1 MNNYQGGTRDLSEPP
16 RGSLAARLAQAM
28 EQRRREQ
35 EALEELELCPIDPA
49 GQQAEP
55 FNPPDPPLTR
65 RLNPAV
71 LSLTVTRLEEAV
83 PGATEPEEAPT
94 WPDTWVSSAPQEAW
108 ADELP
113 PTAAPLPSPL
123 PGADYGYPAPAPALA
138 IVAAA
143 GDTAGTPAPTPDALA
158 GELAQARAE
167 LASLREQTQQAQTE
181 LAAVR
186 RRSGRAVDELSQAI
200 AGDIFT
206 CLIPLVDDLE
216 RALQHLPGALDGDP
230 WAEGVLMV
238 GERLQAMMA
247 AQGVR
252 RIMPTGELLDPR
264 LHEAVARYQAA
275 DIPEDT
281 ITNVLLPGYILH
293 GRVLRAAQ
301 VEVAVR
307 KET

>member
-1 MNNYQGGTRDLSEPP
+1 MNNYQGGTRDLSELP

-35 EALEELELCPIDPA
+35 EALDELELSPIDPA
-49 GQQAEP
+49 EGEAEQ
-55 FNPPDPPLTR
+55 FEVPDLPLTR
-65 RLNPAV
+65 RLDPAA
-71 LSLTVTRLEEAV
+71 LPLAVT
-83 PGATEPEEAPT
+83 PPEEMPSDAPEIEEIPT
-94 WPDTWVSSAPQEAW
+94 WPDTWVSSAPREAW
-108 ADELP
+108 PEELP
-113 PTAAPLPSPL
+113 TTAAPLSSPST
-123 PGADYGYPAPAPALA
+123 G
-138 IVAAA
+138 AA
-143 GDTAGTPAPTPDALA
+143 GDYPVSSPVIAVAAERGDEGDTPAPTPDALA
-158 GELAQARAE
+158 GELALAQAE
-167 LASLREQTQQAQTE
+167 LASLREQTQLAQTE

-186 RRSGRAVDELSQAI
+186 RRTGRAVDELSQAI
-200 AGDIFT
+200 AGDILA

-264 LHEAVARYQAA
+264 FHEAVARQQAA